1 VKGIQERIKGQVPP
15 KADVVVVRGKPGV
28 PASGFTLVEIL
39 IVVVILGILAA
50 IAVPKLTN
58 ASQLARDNSL
68 KEDLRLMRT
77 QIGVYKSNH
86 LDVVPGYPGGDMSQ
100 TPTSGDFVGQLTLFS
115 DATGNTSAS
124 QSSVYKFGPYL
135 QQVQANPVNFMTSV
149 KILGPSDPMVADGT
163 TGWLYQPSTGAFNA
177 NVMGADGNGLNYVDY

>member
-1 VKGIQERIKGQVPP
+1 MTEIRERVKGQVPP
-15 KADVVVVRGKPGV
+15 QAKVMVRARPG
-28 PASGFTLVEIL
+28 ARALGFTLVEIL

-50 IAVPKLTN
+50 IAVPRLTN

-68 KEDLRLMRT
+68 KENLRLMRT

-86 LDVVPGYPGGDMSQ
+86 LDVVPGYPGGDLSQ
-100 TPTSGDFVGQLTLFS
+100 TPTATDFVNQLTLFS

-124 QSSVYKFGPYL
+124 LTSQFKFGPYL
-135 QQVQANPVNFMTSV
+135 QQVQPNPVNFMPTV
-149 KILGPSDPMVADGT
+149 KVLGPSDPMVADGS

-177 NVMGADGNGLNYVDY
+177 NVMGADGNGINYVDY